1 MSLSHV
7 LPNVLL
13 EEDQTRSAPSGL
25 VEDVPWTLWTV
36 IAGITCAL
44 LGGTLDVSWHMS
56 VGRESLWTLAHGLIE
71 MEAVLVGLA
80 ALCTIIRATRGAGL
94 GVKEYTVNIMGLR
107 APAGAFLCLWG
118 CVGMLSS
125 TPFDDWW
132 HNAYGLDTK
141 IVATPPH
148 VLLLLGSMTDK
159 IGAMAWIASLRNRS
173 SPHADRT
180 LSKFLLWI
188 GTICVAQFTMMI
200 IAQTWMTEMHTAVCY
215 FAVGLL
221 IPPMLLSTGWGSG
234 FRWGCSLTALVYTVL
249 SLAVEWGLPLIPA
262 HPKLGPVYHNVTHF
276 VPLRFPLLL
285 LPPAYVC
292 DVLLQVMAARS
303 AWKKALFLGPA
314 FVTTYLIVQWP
325 FATFLLSPQSRNW
338 IFGTAYF
345 GYADTAG
352 FLYDPYVFT
361 PTEGTRTFVAIMVA
375 AFAAAILSSRF
386 GFAWGNWLR
395 RICR

>member
-1 MSLSHV
+1 MSLAHV
-7 LPNVLL
+7 VPVAIL
-13 EEDQTRSAPSGL
+13 ETDETVTITSSG
-25 VEDVPWTLWTV
+25 VEHVPWTLWTAV
-36 IAGITCAL
+36 AGITCAL

-80 ALCTIIRATRGAGL
+80 AVHTIINASRGPRCDEADH
-94 GVKEYTVNIMGLR
+94 TVRILGLR

-125 TPFDDWW
+125 TPFDNWW

-148 VLLLLGSMTDK
+148 VLLLLGSLTDK
-159 IGAMAWIASLRNRS
+159 FGAMAWIASVRNRS
-173 SPHADRT
+173 SPQAAQI
-180 LSKFLLWI
+180 LSKFLVWV

-200 IAQTWMTEMHTAVCY
+200 IAQTWMTEMHTAICY
-215 FAVGLL
+215 FAVGFL

-234 FRWGCSLTALVYTVL
+234 FRWGCSLTGFVYTGL

-262 HPKLGPVYHNVTHF
+262 HPKLGPVYHNITHF

-285 LPPAYVC
+285 LPPAFVC
-292 DVLLQVMAARS
+292 DLLLQAIAAKS
-303 AWKKALFLGPA
+303 AWTKAVFLGPA
-314 FVTTYLIVQWP
+314 FVMTYLVVQWP

-361 PTEGTRTFVAIMVA
+361 PTEGTRTFIAIMIA
-375 AFAAAILSSRF
+375 ALLTGILSSRF
-386 GFAWGNWLR
+386 GIAWGNWLR